1 MWLTC
6 DQAVLLRQLSRS
18 PRKKKNARLQVTR
31 ETTTWEI
38 PFFFFY
44 SVHFVYFIWRN
55 SWQPFSFRWT
65 NMRLFPPFFPKS
77 ESKVL
82 PRLAIEGRIVAFSLD
97 TYGGVIIHVRSVAEK
112 IHKVLLRNIY
122 SVIYSITACRWRS
135 FLFWFVVR
143 STLRGVHFLLR
154 LLVGLGWSGVP
165 TRYRTIWIFKV
176 KCSRVTFLPADCRN
190 VAFFTTH
197 TSLVF
202 RYLL

>member
-6 DQAVLLRQLSRS
+6 DQAVLLRQLPRS
-18 PRKKKNARLQVTR
+18 PRKKNAQSQVTR
-31 ETTTWEI
+31 EISLGNTN
-38 PFFFFY
+38 FFFY
-44 SVHFVYFIWRN
+44 VVHFVYFIWRN
-55 SWQPFSFRWT
+55 SSQSRSYRWT
-65 NMRLFPPFFPKS
+65 NMRLFPPFIPKS

-97 TYGGVIIHVRSVAEK
+97 T
-112 IHKVLLRNIY
+112 KVVLSFTWSQSLTSSFTTQYLLCDLLHNSLQVTKFSLLICRLVYIAWC
-122 SVIYSITACRWRS
+122 SLPSSI
-135 FLFWFVVR
+135 V
-143 STLRGVHFLLR
+143 
-154 LLVGLGWSGVP
+154 GWSGVP
-165 TRYRTIWIFKV
+165 TRSRTIWIFKV

>member
-55 SWQPFSFRWT
+55 SRQPCSSRWT

-97 TYGGVIIHVRSVAEK
+97 TKLVLSFTLSQSLKELTYSFTTQYLLRDLLHNSLQVTKFSLLIFRSVYIAWCS
-112 IHKVLLRNIY
+112 LP
-122 SVIYSITACRWRS
+122 SSI
-135 FLFWFVVR
+135 V
-143 STLRGVHFLLR
+143 
-154 LLVGLGWSGVP
+154 GWSGVP
-165 TRYRTIWIFKV
+165 TRFRTIG
-176 KCSRVTFLPADCRN
+176 
-190 VAFFTTH
+190 
-197 TSLVF
+197 SL
-202 RYLL
+202 R

>member
-1 MWLTC
+1 MEGTRQSFLGPGRLCREIQLHMITTNCLSFMWLTC

-97 TYGGVIIHVRSVAEK
+97 TK
-112 IHKVLLRNIY
+112 LVLSFTLSQSLKELTY
-122 SVIYSITACRWRS
+122 S
-135 FLFWFVVR
+135 
-143 STLRGVHFLLR
+143 
-154 LLVGLGWSGVP
+154 
-165 TRYRTIWIFKV
+165 
-176 KCSRVTFLPADCRN
+176 
-190 VAFFTTH
+190 FTTQYL
-197 TSLVF
+197 SLIHIW
-202 RYLL
+202 RCRRRG

>member
-97 TYGGVIIHVRSVAEK
+97 TTSFPWSQWKHTYSFTTQY
-112 IHKVLLRNIY
+112 LLRDLLHNNLQ
-122 SVIYSITACRWRS
+122 VTKFS
-135 FLFWFVVR
+135 FLFCR
-143 STLRGVHFLLR
+143 SVYIAWCSLPSSIV
-154 LLVGLGWSGVP
+154 GWS
-165 TRYRTIWIFKV
+165 W
-176 KCSRVTFLPADCRN
+176 
-190 VAFFTTH
+190 
-197 TSLVF
+197 LVWGSNP
-202 RYLL
+202 LSNNLDL

>member
-1 MWLTC
+1 MITTNCRSFVHVANLWSGGPSSPTFS
-6 DQAVLLRQLSRS
+6 LS
-18 PRKKKNARLQVTR
+18 PKKKNARSQVTR

-38 PFFFFY
+38 PKFFFFY

-55 SWQPFSFRWT
+55 SAQPCSSRWT

-97 TYGGVIIHVRSVAEK
+97 TTVVLHSREVSES
-112 IHKVLLRNIY
+112 IHKALLRNIY

-154 LLVGLGWSGVP
+154 LLVGLGFQPVFEQFG
-165 TRYRTIWIFKV
+165 
-176 KCSRVTFLPADCRN
+176 
-190 VAFFTTH
+190 
-197 TSLVF
+197 SL
-202 RYLL
+202 R